1 MLMLNKKQFIAI
13 YNWVNHKSIKTFIAV
28 YRDAFD
34 INFMWW
40 RPLWRCWRI
49 FRNTYINKRYSEIA
63 KAKEMQHFYLN

>member
-40 RPLWRCWRI
+40 RPL
-49 FRNTYINKRYSEIA
+49 
-63 KAKEMQHFYLN
+63 